1 MYRSKKLL
9 TSLVVLSF
17 MLLTLSGCQTPTQ
30 QQTQGDTYP
39 MLLTDSFG
47 REVTIPKQPERIVS
61 LAPSSTEILFALGLG
76 DKVIGVTDVCDY
88 PEEALAIEKMGGFQG
103 VNVEKIVA
111 ANPDLIIADSLTT
124 KEVVEQLESFGFPVL
139 AIRAVSVEEML
150 QHIELIGRA
159 ANVKAKA
166 EEVIAGLRGRVEA
179 ISQRVKD
186 IPDDERP
193 LVFYEVWYDALM
205 SVGPNTFI
213 HDVIE
218 LAGGKSV
225 TADATTDWPVVDLEV
240 LLAKNPEVVILGH
253 TGQTPEQVKARV
265 NWQTVDAVKNNQVYT
280 INPDLFSRPGPRLV
294 DALEEVAKILHP
306 NLFD

>member
-166 EEVIAGLRGRVEA
+166 EEVITGLRGRVEA

>member
-1 MYRSKKLL
+1 LYRSKKLL

>member
-1 MYRSKKLL
+1 
-9 TSLVVLSF
+9 